1 MKGLM
6 GRTFFPAP
14 KAHLTL
20 TAVFS
25 FPGDMCTMAGYAR
38 LKNVLLALQ
47 SRRQPLPQG
56 TPRQSLASQK
66 HLLVESLFKDLDADG
81 NGHLGSLELAQ
92 VGVAFRWSCGDILH
106 ACVVKDHSSSV
117 VGKVVYNC
125 LCHQLPRGPSPPPFL
140 GLTACQHL

>member
-1 MKGLM
+1 MSQQLFVTETDE
-6 GRTFFPAP
+6 RTDGQNILSSPQGAP
-14 KAHLTL
+14 DI

-47 SRRQPLPQG
+47 SRRRPLPQG

-92 VGVAFRWSCGDILH
+92 VGVAFRWSCGDFLHILH
-106 ACVVKDHSSSV
+106 VSCGDIKLHG
-117 VGKVVYNC
+117 GKGC
-125 LCHQLPRGPSPPPFL
+125 L
-140 GLTACQHL
+140 